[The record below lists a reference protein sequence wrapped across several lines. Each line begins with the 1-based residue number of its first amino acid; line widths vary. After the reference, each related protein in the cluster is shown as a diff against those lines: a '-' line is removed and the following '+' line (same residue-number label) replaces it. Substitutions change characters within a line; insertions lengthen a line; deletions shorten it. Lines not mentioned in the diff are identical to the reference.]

1 LRSEMLFGDHF
12 ITPYR
17 CINDVLLPLR
27 NLRDRWR
34 RRKIPSPL
42 LVTKRDVEL
51 TILVG
56 DMAALDGNRLREIS
70 AVVGSVQVLGFR
82 FGQSVD
88 FPRGAFEVSEIEGC
102 LFPEFHGVL
111 AGALTRIAGL
121 RLAVL
126 ASDLPGLGLGLL
138 HNFHFGTP
146 LYLSVGV
153 AEVKPVVDWNEP
165 GFLDPTS
172 DSWKSYLA
180 GFIDQVPR
188 REAPGRGERRSLP
201 AARQFADVFAEF
213 YLRTRI
219 LE

>member
-1 LRSEMLFGDHF
+1 MLFGDHF

-126 ASDLPGLGLGLL
+126 ASDLPGLGL
-138 HNFHFGTP
+138 
-146 LYLSVGV
+146 
-153 AEVKPVVDWNEP
+153 
-165 GFLDPTS
+165 FLDPTS